1 MPDRSTV
8 ADAVI
13 RCRTIGSDKER
24 LRCFDAAAWAFDG
37 AITAREVVVVHR
49 AWSEEERRA
58 RFGGRRRAADLLG
71 MPGVPGADGNKLNS
85 LASQLAQTVQTGD
98 RNWALT
104 LAEGS
109 HWLQTDGQRF
119 VVAPRAGEKIVI
131 KHAALGTYKLA
142 AGGQPV
148 IRVRRRAKQSPQ
160 SSGQCNSR

>member
-49 AWSEEERRA
+49 AWSKEERRA
-58 RFGGRRRAADLLG
+58 RFGERRRAADLPG
-71 MPGVPGADGNKLNS
+71 MPGVPGVPGADGNKLNS
-85 LASQLAQTVQTGD
+85 LASQLAQAVQTGD
-98 RNWALT
+98 GNWALT

-109 HWLQTDGQRF
+109 HWLQTEGQRF

-142 AGGQPV
+142 AGGRPV
-148 IRVRRRAKQSPQ
+148 IRVRRRA
-160 SSGQCNSR
+160 